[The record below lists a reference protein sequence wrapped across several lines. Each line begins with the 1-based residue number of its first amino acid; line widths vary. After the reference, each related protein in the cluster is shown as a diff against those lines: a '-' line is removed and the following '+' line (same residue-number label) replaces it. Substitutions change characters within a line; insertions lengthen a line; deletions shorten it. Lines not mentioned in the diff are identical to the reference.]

1 VSRAQAPILA
11 QRSNAILAQADCD
24 QYLREPIMSVI
35 VNFELSDRDIEH
47 FVAMARDAQKAVVA
61 QPDAEKT
68 VLAGA
73 RQLFAQA
80 KDAKLPDFIADRLS
94 KLGELADM
102 VSDSEWQ
109 LTGED
114 RERVVSALAYF
125 ANPDD
130 IIPDRVPG
138 IGFLDDAIM
147 AELVVKE
154 LDAEITAYREFCS
167 YRTNEEKRRADQGMS
182 TTVSREDWL
191 ADKRAVL
198 HHRMRERR
206 LSSRSSGGWRV
217 RLW

>member
-1 VSRAQAPILA
+1 LAADRNLDRNAALDRLRTDRACA
-11 QRSNAILAQADCD
+11 
-24 QYLREPIMSVI
+24 EPGPVGRA
-35 VNFELSDRDIEH
+35 VKRDVGGH
-47 FVAMARDAQKAVVA
+47 PRR
-61 QPDAEKT
+61 T